1 MEGSEHGRL
10 EVQADPVKR
19 ALITGITGQD
29 GSYLSELLLEKGY
42 EVHGIMR
49 RSSSF
54 NTQRLEHIFTR
65 LHLHYGDVT
74 DGSSLRRVLQKVQPD
89 EVYNLAAQS
98 HVMVSFEQPE
108 YTHEV
113 VAMGALRLFEACR
126 DVVPT
131 AKIYQAGSSEMF
143 GDSPASQSIYTS
155 FRPRSP
161 YAVAKVAAHWHAVN
175 MRDAYRMFIANGIL
189 FNHESPRR
197 GETFVTQKIARAAAE
212 GRSVT
217 LGNLNAKRDWG
228 YAGDYVRAMWL
239 MLQHDEPEDF
249 VVATGES
256 YSVLAFAQVAYGVTD
271 PPLITDARYD
281 RPNEVPHLRGLCNLH
296 GWERTVSFGGLVK
309 MMVDACRAR

>member
-1 MEGSEHGRL
+1 M
-10 EVQADPVKR
+10 K
-19 ALITGITGQD
+19 ALILGISGQD

-42 EVHGIMR
+42 EVHGIIR

-54 NTQRLEHIFTR
+54 NTGRVDHIFDR

-74 DGSSLRRVLQKVQPD
+74 DGSSLRRVLQKVQPT

-113 VAMGALRLFEACR
+113 VALGAIKLFEACR
-126 DVVPT
+126 DVVPS
-131 AKIYQAGSSEMF
+131 ARIYQAGSSEMF
-143 GDSPASQSIYTS
+143 GGGVDLNESSP

-175 MRDAYRMFIANGIL
+175 MRESYGMHVSNGIL

-212 GRSVT
+212 GRVVV
-217 LGNLNAKRDWG
+217 LGNTAARRDWG
-228 YAGDYVRAMWL
+228 FAGDYVRAMWM
-239 MLQHDEPEDF
+239 MLQRETPGDF
-249 VVATGES
+249 VVATGEDH
-256 YSVLAFAQVAYGVTD
+256 SVRDFCVESGVPGLAEED
-271 PPLITDARYD
+271 RYF
-281 RPNEVPHLRGLCNLH
+281 RPNEVQRLRGDPRKAREVL
-296 GWERTVSFGGLVK
+296 GWAPTVDFKQLVK
-309 MMVDACRAR
+309 MMVDACAR

>member
-1 MEGSEHGRL
+1 MK
-10 EVQADPVKR
+10 AI
-19 ALITGITGQD
+19 ITGITGQD

-42 EVHGIMR
+42 EVHGIVR

-54 NTQRLEHIFTR
+54 NTGRLDHIFPR

-74 DGSSLRRVLQKVQPD
+74 DGSSLRRVLDRVQPD

-113 VAMGALRLFEACR
+113 VAMGALRLLEACR
-126 DVVPT
+126 DVVPG
-131 AKIYQAGSSEMF
+131 ARIYQAGSSEMF
-143 GDSPASQSIYTS
+143 GGGVDLNESSP

-175 MRDAYRMFIANGIL
+175 LRESYGMHVSNGIL

-212 GRSVT
+212 RRTVT
-217 LGNLNAKRDWG
+217 LGNVTARRDWG
-228 YAGDYVRAMWL
+228 FAGDYVRAMWL
-239 MLQHDEPEDF
+239 MLQRERPDDF
-249 VVATGES
+249 VIATGEDW
-256 YSVLAFAQVAYGVTD
+256 SVLDFARAAD
-271 PPLITDARYD
+271 ASFCTDARYV
-281 RPNEVPHLRGLCNLH
+281 RPNEVTQLRGDASKAREVL
-296 GWERTVSFGGLVK
+296 GWAPTVDFKGLVK
-309 MMVDACRAR
+309 MMVDACSL